1 MGKSIWWKESP
12 TREES
17 KGNANIDIT
26 RKISG
31 RRKEMDESKK
41 RSRKEWIKTAAI
53 VFLSVMLVLT
63 FFSNTFMNYSLPEVA
78 GQNAMSGTITAK
90 IRGTGTVESGDPYNV
105 MVKQVRK
112 VESIEVKVGDS
123 VQKGDILIRLTDEDS
138 DELKT
143 AKKALEDAQDAYDQA
158 LLSADVTSQ
167 TVAQSQTGTSAAT
180 YRSQIT
186 AAQKAVEDAEKAVEA
201 AQKEYDNL
209 QKRIDELDS
218 SLSVLQSR
226 TSEAADEKKAVEAAE
241 KGLAGAK
248 IEREQITLN
257 IDRLK
262 NQIEYYA
269 GSVSD
274 NDYISLEAALENAE
288 KAQADKD
295 LDIQAWELQKTITVQ
310 AYNDKISEADSATQN
325 EIASLRYQKSQLEA
339 ELNVKKTAVTDK
351 TTVLTQ
357 KTESLN
363 ELTGNITKTLG
374 LESLYKAIAE
384 AKANYEKIAS
394 QAVDSV
400 VAAGV
405 SGTIT
410 SINVTSG
417 KETNTYDPVVVIQPE
432 GKGYYLSFSV
442 TNEQAKRLSV
452 GDVADLVNYWRYN
465 DVNVVLSSIKP
476 DKNNPGQNKLLTFD
490 VSGDVTPGQSLS
502 LSVGQKSSNYDAI
515 VPNSAIREDNNGKF
529 VLVVESKSSPLG
541 NRYVATR
548 MDVQVLASDDTQSA
562 VSGLYGYEFV
572 ITTTTKPVE
581 AGQLVR
587 LSNSN

>member
-1 MGKSIWWKESP
+1 
-12 TREES
+12 
-17 KGNANIDIT
+17 
-26 RKISG
+26 
-31 RRKEMDESKK
+31 MDESKK